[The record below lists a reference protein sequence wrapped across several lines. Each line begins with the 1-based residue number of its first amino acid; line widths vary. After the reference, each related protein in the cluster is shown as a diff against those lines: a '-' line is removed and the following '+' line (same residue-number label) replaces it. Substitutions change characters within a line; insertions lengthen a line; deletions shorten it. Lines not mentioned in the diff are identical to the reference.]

1 MKLILLGAPGAGKGT
16 QADIIKKKLNIP
28 TISTGNI
35 LRAAVKNGTP
45 TGLKAKEYMDAGKL
59 VPDEVIIGI
68 INERLQES
76 DCANGYILDGV
87 PRTIAQAEALEQAG
101 IRFDAVVAIEIH
113 CGGYHTGDPAGVG
126 SGRMITLK
134 SPHEI
139 ELMRRAGKITAAARA
154 LARDMVKPGVTTAQI
169 DKAVFQFI
177 KEQGATPSF
186 LHYNGYPASV
196 CVSVNDEI
204 IHGIPG
210 KRVLQEG
217 DIVSVDVGAFIG
229 GFHGDCAGTYPCGQV
244 SDEALRLI
252 RVTQQSFFEGMK
264 YAREGYRLS
273 DISAAVQA
281 YVEANG
287 FSVVREY
294 VGHGVGRQMH
304 EAPEVPNYGKPGH
317 GPRLLRGMTI
327 AVEPMVN
334 AGTAAIRQMPDGW
347 TVRTAD
353 GKNAAHYEN
362 TVLITAGEPE
372 LLTDPEK
379 SLV

>member
-1 MKLILLGAPGAGKGT
+1 
-16 QADIIKKKLNIP
+16 
-28 TISTGNI
+28 
-35 LRAAVKNGTP
+35 
-45 TGLKAKEYMDAGKL
+45 
-59 VPDEVIIGI
+59 
-68 INERLQES
+68 
-76 DCANGYILDGV
+76 
-87 PRTIAQAEALEQAG
+87 
-101 IRFDAVVAIEIH
+101 
-113 CGGYHTGDPAGVG
+113 
-126 SGRMITLK
+126 MITLK

-154 LARDMVKPGVTTAQI
+154 LARDMVKPGVTTQQI
-169 DKAVFQFI
+169 DKAVYHFI
-177 KEQGATPSF
+177 KSQGAVPSF
-186 LHYNGYPASV
+186 LNYNGYPASV

-217 DIVSVDVGAFIG
+217 DVVSVDVGAYIG

-244 SDEALRLI
+244 SDQAMELI
-252 RVTQQSFFEGMK
+252 RVTQQSFFEGLK

-273 DISAAVQA
+273 DISHAVQE
-281 YVEANG
+281 YVESRG
-287 FSVVREY
+287 FSIVREY
-294 VGHGVGRQMH
+294 VGHGIGRNMH
-304 EAPEVPNYGKPGH
+304 EAPEVPNYGLPGH

-334 AGTAAIRQMPDGW
+334 AGGAGIINMPDGW
-347 TVRTAD
+347 TVKTAD

-362 TVLITAGEPE
+362 TILITAGEPE

>member
-1 MKLILLGAPGAGKGT
+1 
-16 QADIIKKKLNIP
+16 
-28 TISTGNI
+28 
-35 LRAAVKNGTP
+35 
-45 TGLKAKEYMDAGKL
+45 
-59 VPDEVIIGI
+59 
-68 INERLQES
+68 
-76 DCANGYILDGV
+76 
-87 PRTIAQAEALEQAG
+87 
-101 IRFDAVVAIEIH
+101 
-113 CGGYHTGDPAGVG
+113 
-126 SGRMITLK
+126 MITLK
-134 SPHEI
+134 SSHEI
-139 ELMRRAGKITAAARA
+139 EAMRRAGKITAAARA
-154 LARDMVKPGVTTAQI
+154 VARELVKPGVTTQQI
-169 DKAVFQFI
+169 VQAVDRFI
-177 KEQGATPSF
+177 KSQGAIPSF
-186 LHYNGYPASV
+186 LNYNGYPASV

-252 RVTQQSFFEGMK
+252 RITQQSFFEGIK
-264 YAREGYRLS
+264 YAREGHRLS

-287 FSVVREY
+287 CTVVREY
-294 VGHGVGRQMH
+294 VGHGIGRHMH
-304 EAPEVPNYGKPGH
+304 EPPEVPNYGKPGH

-334 AGTAAIRQMPDGW
+334 AGSAAIVQMSDGW
-347 TVRTAD
+347 TVKTAD

-362 TVLITAGEPE
+362 TVLITDGEPE
-372 LLTDPEK
+372 LLTDPSE

>member
-1 MKLILLGAPGAGKGT
+1 M
-16 QADIIKKKLNIP
+16 II
-28 TISTGNI
+28 
-35 LRAAVKNGTP
+35 VKS
-45 TGLKAKEYMDAGKL
+45 
-59 VPDEVIIGI
+59 
-68 INERLQES
+68 ER
-76 DCANGYILDGV
+76 
-87 PRTIAQAEALEQAG
+87 
-101 IRFDAVVAIEIH
+101 
-113 CGGYHTGDPAGVG
+113 
-126 SGRMITLK
+126 
-134 SPHEI
+134 EI

-154 LARDMVKPGVTTAQI
+154 LAGEMVKPGVTTREI
-169 DKAVFQFI
+169 DKAVFHFI
-177 KEQGATPSF
+177 RSQGAEPSF
-186 LHYNGYPASV
+186 LNYNGYPASV

>member
-1 MKLILLGAPGAGKGT
+1 MSVTIKSKSDIQKLREAGRIAANALVHAGKVMHPGMT
-16 QADIIKKKLNIP
+16 TKQLDKSIHDFIVGCGAVP
-28 TISTGNI
+28 TF
-35 LRAAVKNGTP
+35 L
-45 TGLKAKEYMDAGKL
+45 
-59 VPDEVIIGI
+59 
-68 INERLQES
+68 
-76 DCANGYILDGV
+76 GY
-87 PRTIAQAEALEQAG
+87 
-101 IRFDAVVAIEIH
+101 
-113 CGGYHTGDPAGVG
+113 GG
-126 SGRMITLK
+126 
-134 SPHEI
+134 
-139 ELMRRAGKITAAARA
+139 
-154 LARDMVKPGVTTAQI
+154 
-169 DKAVFQFI
+169 F
-177 KEQGATPSF
+177 
-186 LHYNGYPASV
+186 PASA
-196 CVSVNDEI
+196 CISINDEI
-204 IHGIPG
+204 IHGIPSH
-210 KRVLQEG
+210 KRVIHEG

-334 AGTAAIRQMPDGW
+334 AGTAAIKQMPDGW